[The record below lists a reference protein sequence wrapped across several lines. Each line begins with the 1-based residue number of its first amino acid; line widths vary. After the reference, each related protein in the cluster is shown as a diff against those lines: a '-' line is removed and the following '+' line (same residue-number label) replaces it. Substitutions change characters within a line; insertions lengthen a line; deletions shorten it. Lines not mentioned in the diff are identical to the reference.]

1 LSGLRWTNPVSSKWR
16 LRALRY
22 DSEHGA
28 NKMAIA
34 VSRQDQALDAPHPE
48 VHNQGQMAIRRKP
61 HLVATIEPGKFDK
74 HFANAG
80 YASVKI

>member
-1 LSGLRWTNPVSSKWR
+1 
-16 LRALRY
+16 
-22 DSEHGA
+22 
-28 NKMAIA
+28 MAIA